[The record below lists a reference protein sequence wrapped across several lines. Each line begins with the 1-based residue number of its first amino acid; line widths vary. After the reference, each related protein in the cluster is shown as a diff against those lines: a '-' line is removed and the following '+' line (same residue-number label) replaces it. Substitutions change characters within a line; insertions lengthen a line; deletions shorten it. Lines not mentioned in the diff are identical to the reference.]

1 MGSSR
6 APRCPGVPVPALPR
20 NAGSDLRLAGSCGAA
35 RAAIA
40 AAAQRAFESPGAAPI
55 GPAAA
60 LELANGERRR
70 PAAAPRGRTWRPL
83 PAPPLEGVGQPR
95 TVPARPAAAARC
107 GRGRAAMD
115 RFSWT
120 TGLLELGETL
130 VIQQRGVRLSDG
142 EEKVKFDSGVLL
154 LSTHRLIW
162 RDQKNH
168 ECCIAVPLSQIVF
181 IEEQAAG
188 IGKSAKIVVHL
199 HPASSNK
206 EPGPFQ
212 SSKYSY
218 VKLSFKEHGQIEFY
232 RRLSEEI
239 TQRRWES
246 LPTGQAMQVN
256 KDSKAGRIRAV
267 GIVGIERKLEEK
279 RKETDKNISEAFED
293 LSKLME
299 KAKEMVELSKSIANK
314 IKEKQGDIT
323 EDETIKFKSYL
334 LSMGIANPVTRETYG
349 SGTQYHMQL
358 AKQLAG
364 ILQAPLE
371 ERGGIMSLTEVY
383 CLVNRARGLELLS
396 PEDLVNACKMLES
409 LKLPLRLRIFDSG
422 VMVIELQSHNEEEM
436 VAAALE
442 TVSEKGSLTA
452 DEFAKLVGMSVLLAK
467 ERLLLAEKM
476 GHLCRDDSVEGLR
489 FYPNLFL
496 TQS

>member
-1 MGSSR
+1 
-6 APRCPGVPVPALPR
+6 
-20 NAGSDLRLAGSCGAA
+20 
-35 RAAIA
+35 
-40 AAAQRAFESPGAAPI
+40 
-55 GPAAA
+55 
-60 LELANGERRR
+60 
-70 PAAAPRGRTWRPL
+70 
-83 PAPPLEGVGQPR
+83 
-95 TVPARPAAAARC
+95 
-107 GRGRAAMD
+107 MD
-115 RFSWT
+115 RFGWT
-120 TGLLELGETL
+120 TGLLEIHENL
-130 VIQQRGVRLSDG
+130 VTQQRGVRLYDG
-142 EEKVKFDSGVLL
+142 EEKVKFDTGILL

-168 ECCIAVPLSQIVF
+168 ECCMAIPLSQIIF

-199 HPASSNK
+199 HPVPSNK

-218 VKLSFKEHGQIEFY
+218 IKLSFKEHGQIEFY
-232 RRLSEEI
+232 RRLSEEM
-239 TQRRWES
+239 TQRRWENMPAS
-246 LPTGQAMQVN
+246 QTIDVTRGSQT
-256 KDSKAGRIRAV
+256 GRIRAA
-267 GIVGIERKLEEK
+267 GIVGIERKLEER
-279 RKETDKNISEAFED
+279 RKEMDKNISEAFED

-323 EDETIKFKSYL
+323 EDETIRFKSYL
-334 LSMGIANPVTRETYG
+334 LSMGIANPVTRETHG
-349 SGTQYHMQL
+349 SGTHFHMQL

-371 ERGGIMSLTEVY
+371 
-383 CLVNRARGLELLS
+383 LLS
-396 PEDLVNACKMLES
+396 PEDLVNACKMLEA

-436 VAAALE
+436 VASALE

-452 DEFAKLVGMSVLLAK
+452 EEFAKLVGMSVLLAK

-476 GHLCRDDSVEGLR
+476 GQLCRDDSVEGLR

>member
-1 MGSSR
+1 
-6 APRCPGVPVPALPR
+6 
-20 NAGSDLRLAGSCGAA
+20 
-35 RAAIA
+35 
-40 AAAQRAFESPGAAPI
+40 
-55 GPAAA
+55 
-60 LELANGERRR
+60 
-70 PAAAPRGRTWRPL
+70 
-83 PAPPLEGVGQPR
+83 
-95 TVPARPAAAARC
+95 
-107 GRGRAAMD
+107 MD
-115 RFSWT
+115 RFAWAS
-120 TGLLELGETL
+120 GLLEIHENL
-130 VIQQRGVRLSDG
+130 VTQQRGVRLYDG
-142 EEKVKFDSGVLL
+142 EEKLKFDTGILL

-168 ECCIAVPLSQIVF
+168 ECCMAIPLSQIIF

-199 HPASSNK
+199 HPAPSSK

-218 VKLSFKEHGQIEFY
+218 IKLSFKEHGQIEFY
-232 RRLSEEI
+232 RRLSEEM

-246 LPTGQAMQVN
+246 MPVSQTIEVN
-256 KDSKAGRIRAV
+256 RSSQTGRIRAA
-267 GIVGIERKLEEK
+267 GIVGIERKLEER
-279 RKETDKNISEAFED
+279 RKEMDKNISEAFED
-293 LSKLME
+293 LSKLMD
-299 KAKEMVELSKSIANK
+299 KAKEMVELSRSIANK
-314 IKEKQGDIT
+314 IKDKQGDIT
-323 EDETIKFKSYL
+323 EDETIRFKSYL
-334 LSMGIANPVTRETYG
+334 LSMGIANPVTRETHG
-349 SGTQYHMQL
+349 SGTHYHMQL

-371 ERGGIMSLTEVY
+371 VLCAKFGPGASLTEATVSLVVDELQLQERKERGGIMSLTEVY

-396 PEDLVNACKMLES
+396 PEDLVNACKMLEA

-422 VMVIELQSHNEEEM
+422 VMVMELQSHNEEEM
-436 VAAALE
+436 VASALE

-452 DEFAKLVGMSVLLAK
+452 EEFAKLVGMSVLLAK

-476 GHLCRDDSVEGLR
+476 GQLCRDDSVEGLR

>member
-1 MGSSR
+1 
-6 APRCPGVPVPALPR
+6 
-20 NAGSDLRLAGSCGAA
+20 
-35 RAAIA
+35 
-40 AAAQRAFESPGAAPI
+40 
-55 GPAAA
+55 
-60 LELANGERRR
+60 
-70 PAAAPRGRTWRPL
+70 
-83 PAPPLEGVGQPR
+83 
-95 TVPARPAAAARC
+95 
-107 GRGRAAMD
+107 MD
-115 RFSWT
+115 RFAWAS
-120 TGLLELGETL
+120 GLLEINETL
-130 VIQQRGVRLSDG
+130 VIQQRGLRLYDG
-142 EEKVKFDSGVLL
+142 EEKVKFDTGVLL

-162 RDQKNH
+162 RDLKNH
-168 ECCIAVPLSQIVF
+168 ECCIAIPLSQIVF

-199 HPASSNK
+199 HPAPSNK

-218 VKLSFKEHGQIEFY
+218 IKLSFKEHGQIEFY
-232 RRLSEEI
+232 RRLSEEM
-239 TQRRWES
+239 TQRRWENM
-246 LPTGQAMQVN
+246 PVFQTVQINRGPQ
-256 KDSKAGRIRAV
+256 AGRIRAV

-279 RKETDKNISEAFED
+279 RKETDKNISEA
-293 LSKLME
+293 
-299 KAKEMVELSKSIANK
+299 KEMVELSKSIANK

-323 EDETIKFKSYL
+323 EDETIRFKSYL

-349 SGTQYHMQL
+349 SGTHYHMQL

-396 PEDLVNACKMLES
+396 PEDLVNACKMLVA
-409 LKLPLRLRIFDSG
+409 LKLPLRLRLFDSG

-436 VAAALE
+436 VASALE

-452 DEFAKLVGMSVLLAK
+452 EEFAKLVGMSVLLAK

-489 FYPNLFL
+489 FYPNLFM

>member
-1 MGSSR
+1 
-6 APRCPGVPVPALPR
+6 
-20 NAGSDLRLAGSCGAA
+20 
-35 RAAIA
+35 
-40 AAAQRAFESPGAAPI
+40 
-55 GPAAA
+55 
-60 LELANGERRR
+60 
-70 PAAAPRGRTWRPL
+70 
-83 PAPPLEGVGQPR
+83 
-95 TVPARPAAAARC
+95 
-107 GRGRAAMD
+107 MD
-115 RFSWT
+115 RFSWA

-130 VIQQRGVRLSDG
+130 VVQQRGVRLSDG

-181 IEEQAAG
+181 IEEQSSG

-218 VKLSFKEHGQIEFY
+218 IKLSFKEHGQIEFY
-232 RRLSEEI
+232 RRLSEEM

-246 LPTGQAMQVN
+246 MPTGQAMQVN
-256 KDSKAGRIRAV
+256 KDTQAGRIRAV

-279 RKETDKNISEAFED
+279 RKETDKNISEA
-293 LSKLME
+293 
-299 KAKEMVELSKSIANK
+299 KEMVELSKSIANK

-323 EDETIKFKSYL
+323 EDETIRFKSYL

-364 ILQAPLE
+364 MLQTPLE

-409 LKLPLRLRIFDSG
+409 LKLPIRLRIFDSG

-436 VAAALE
+436 VASALE

>member
-1 MGSSR
+1 
-6 APRCPGVPVPALPR
+6 
-20 NAGSDLRLAGSCGAA
+20 
-35 RAAIA
+35 
-40 AAAQRAFESPGAAPI
+40 
-55 GPAAA
+55 
-60 LELANGERRR
+60 
-70 PAAAPRGRTWRPL
+70 
-83 PAPPLEGVGQPR
+83 
-95 TVPARPAAAARC
+95 
-107 GRGRAAMD
+107 MD

-130 VIQQRGVRLSDG
+130 VVQQRGVRLSDG

-246 LPTGQAMQVN
+246 MPTGQAMQVS
-256 KDSKAGRIRAV
+256 KDSQAGRIRAV

-323 EDETIKFKSYL
+323 EDETIRFKSYL

-349 SGTQYHMQL
+349 SGTEYHMQL

-364 ILQAPLE
+364 ILQTPLE
-371 ERGGIMSLTEVY
+371 VKHHFLHQHFCV
-383 CLVNRARGLELLS
+383 LLNFDLLS

>member
-1 MGSSR
+1 
-6 APRCPGVPVPALPR
+6 
-20 NAGSDLRLAGSCGAA
+20 
-35 RAAIA
+35 
-40 AAAQRAFESPGAAPI
+40 
-55 GPAAA
+55 
-60 LELANGERRR
+60 
-70 PAAAPRGRTWRPL
+70 
-83 PAPPLEGVGQPR
+83 
-95 TVPARPAAAARC
+95 
-107 GRGRAAMD
+107 MD

-130 VIQQRGVRLSDG
+130 VVQQRGVRLSDG

-181 IEEQAAG
+181 IEEQSSG

-218 VKLSFKEHGQIEFY
+218 IKLSFKEHGQIEFY

-246 LPTGQAMQVN
+246 IPTGQAMQVN
-256 KDSKAGRIRAV
+256 KDTQAGRIRAV

-279 RKETDKNISEAFED
+279 RKETDKNISEA
-293 LSKLME
+293 
-299 KAKEMVELSKSIANK
+299 KEMVELSKSIANK

-323 EDETIKFKSYL
+323 EDETIRFKSYL

-364 ILQAPLE
+364 ILQTPLE

-409 LKLPLRLRIFDSG
+409 LKLPIRLRIFDSG

-436 VAAALE
+436 VASALE

>member
-1 MGSSR
+1 MHWAVTNRPEGRTVGRRDSPGLGSLWTWFRQDEGWDRPPDR
-6 APRCPGVPVPALPR
+6 ATGGPAAGWEGASGPRRTGHQETLQVRLHVPGRPRVVPARARCVPPAAR
-20 NAGSDLRLAGSCGAA
+20 GRRRQVRGSALAA
-35 RAAIA
+35 RA
-40 AAAQRAFESPGAAPI
+40 RAE
-55 GPAAA
+55 
-60 LELANGERRR
+60 
-70 PAAAPRGRTWRPL
+70 
-83 PAPPLEGVGQPR
+83 
-95 TVPARPAAAARC
+95 
-107 GRGRAAMD
+107 AAMD
-115 RFSWT
+115 RFVWT
-120 TGLLELGETL
+120 SGLLEIHETL
-130 VIQQRGVRLSDG
+130 VLQQRGVRIYDG
-142 EEKVKFDSGVLL
+142 EEKIKFDAGTLL

-168 ECCIAVPLSQIVF
+168 ECCMAIPLSQIVF

-199 HPASSNK
+199 HPAAPGK

-212 SSKYSY
+212 SSRNSY
-218 VKLSFKEHGQIEFY
+218 IKLSFKEHGQIEFY
-232 RRLSEEI
+232 RRLSEEM

-246 LPTGQAMQVN
+246 MPVSQSLQTRGGSQP
-256 KDSKAGRIRAV
+256 GRIRAV

-293 LSKLME
+293 LSKLMV

-314 IKEKQGDIT
+314 IKDKQGDIT
-323 EDETIKFKSYL
+323 EDETIRFKSYL

-358 AKQLAG
+358 ARQLVG

-383 CLVNRARGLELLS
+383 CLVNRARGMELLS
-396 PEDLVNACKMLES
+396 PEDLVNACKMLEA
-409 LKLPLRLRIFDSG
+409 LKLPLRLRVFDSG
-422 VMVIELQSHNEEEM
+422 VMVIELQSHKEEEM
-436 VAAALE
+436 VASALE
-442 TVSEKGSLTA
+442 TVSEKGSLTSE
-452 DEFAKLVGMSVLLAK
+452 EFAKLVGMSVLLAK

-489 FYPNLFL
+489 FYPNLFM